1 MKMNI
6 YFKGLVV
13 SLLLIAGMF
22 TSCEDQPD
30 KFELTG
36 GLPQVSY
43 IRMPY
48 LARLLTL
55 SVPCRKHANTAFLQ
69 AASPATPTLRWRLK
83 QMFPSK

>member
-48 LARLLTL
+48 LAQSDSLIVEASLKSVFALWVITL
-55 SVPCRKHANTAFLQ
+55 QVSRNSILMIKRH
-69 AASPATPTLRWRLK
+69 S
-83 QMFPSK
+83 

>member
-43 IRMPY
+43 VSFDLSSHLIFSAISLWSIVSIRLP
-48 LARLLTL
+48 
-55 SVPCRKHANTAFLQ
+55 F
-69 AASPATPTLRWRLK
+69 
-83 QMFPSK
+83 SKTNSNSSL

>member
-43 IRMPY
+43 IRMHL
-48 LARLLTL
+48 LAELI
-55 SVPCRKHANTAFLQ
+55 
-69 AASPATPTLRWRLK
+69 
-83 QMFPSK
+83 

>member
-43 IRMPY
+43 IRKIGR
-48 LARLLTL
+48 AH
-55 SVPCRKHANTAFLQ
+55 V
-69 AASPATPTLRWRLK
+69 
-83 QMFPSK
+83 

>member
-43 IRMPY
+43 TTY
-48 LARLLTL
+48 ALFGTVGFAY
-55 SVPCRKHANTAFLQ
+55 CGG
-69 AASPATPTLRWRLK
+69 
-83 QMFPSK
+83 

>member
-36 GLPQVSY
+36 GLPQVSLY
-43 IRMPY
+43 TY
-48 LARLLTL
+48 ALFGTVGFAY
-55 SVPCRKHANTAFLQ
+55 CGG
-69 AASPATPTLRWRLK
+69 
-83 QMFPSK
+83 

>member
-13 SLLLIAGMF
+13 SLLLIVGMF

-43 IRMPY
+43 IRMP
-48 LARLLTL
+48 LVSGKKLRVIKKASFDDTLITWPNQLLC
-55 SVPCRKHANTAFLQ
+55 P
-69 AASPATPTLRWRLK
+69 LK
-83 QMFPSK
+83 ETV

>member
-43 IRMPY
+43 NVCLIWHSR
-48 LARLLTL
+48 TL
-55 SVPCRKHANTAFLQ
+55 SSWRQ
-69 AASPATPTLRWRLK
+69 A
-83 QMFPSK
+83 

>member
-13 SLLLIAGMF
+13 SLLLIVGMF

-36 GLPQVSY
+36 GLPPSELY
-43 IRMPY
+43 TYALFGTIGLSHRGGKPEIYY
-48 LARLLTL
+48 L
-55 SVPCRKHANTAFLQ
+55 PCG
-69 AASPATPTLRWRLK
+69 
-83 QMFPSK
+83 

>member
-43 IRMPY
+43 IPVSYTHLGGWHPWYSRY
-48 LARLLTL
+48 YGAI
-55 SVPCRKHANTAFLQ
+55 FL
-69 AASPATPTLRWRLK
+69 
-83 QMFPSK
+83 

>member
-43 IRMPY
+43 MRMPIWHS
-48 LARLLTL
+48 RTL
-55 SVPCRKHANTAFLQ
+55 SSWRQ
-69 AASPATPTLRWRLK
+69 A
-83 QMFPSK
+83 

>member
-1 MKMNI
+1 MNMKMNI

-13 SLLLIAGMF
+13 NLLLIAGMF

-48 LARLLTL
+48 LAQSDSHRGGKPEIYYL
-55 SVPCRKHANTAFLQ
+55 PCG
-69 AASPATPTLRWRLK
+69 
-83 QMFPSK
+83 

>member
-48 LARLLTL
+48 LAQSDSLIVEASLKSIICLVVITL
-55 SVPCRKHANTAFLQ
+55 QVSRNSILMIKRH
-69 AASPATPTLRWRLK
+69 S
-83 QMFPSK
+83 